1 MFTTECS
8 GVLPTGQ
15 NRQFQV
21 PVITLQSPLNIDTIG
36 NTTWSS
42 CTPNGILRSQLDT
55 HAACTYVCMCVYDV
69 LHAPIIVS
77 VERVR
82 LDVTFKSLL
91 CGKLDATES
100 AKEWSYCFDIV
111 SLSSM
116 PTYVCTRACN
126 IPSTCGLGQGP
137 DSQRHHSTQ

>member
-36 NTTWSS
+36 NTTWSPS
-42 CTPNGILRSQLDT
+42 TPNGILRSQLDT
-55 HAACTYVCMCVYDV
+55 HAACTYVCMCVYEV
-69 LHAPIIVS
+69 LHAPITVS

-82 LDVTFKSLL
+82 LDVPFKSLL
-91 CGKLDATES
+91 RGKLDATES
-100 AKEWSYCFDIV
+100 AREWSCCFDIV

-116 PTYVCTRACN
+116 PTYVHVHATSPPLVGWDRA
-126 IPSTCGLGQGP
+126 L
-137 DSQRHHSTQ
+137 DSPRHHSTQ